1 MLRGA
6 QLIDVNGCCILI
18 RHSFANVWTMHP
30 SGLCFFSF
38 LINSLLLPA
47 TDECEDGQFQ
57 CNNKRCIPTLWR
69 CDDDDDCSDNSDE
82 ENCRKCWVGW
92 RNWWKDTSILNG
104 GKKKKRHRCR
114 NIGCS
119 LSNIKVLTWIYLNRD
134 SNGAASLE
142 LICFLVVHCKSL
154 ELTSCS
160 LDSGLVVFLTYVVS
174 KFRNARWGVL
184 LVTLESDISA
194 WITDC
199 ATEQCV

>member
-1 MLRGA
+1 MLNILCCWFIRHVSKQTEEREDNKKARSMMLRGA

-30 SGLCFFSF
+30 SGRCFFFSFLF

-104 GKKKKRHRCR
+104 GCKKKEKASMQKHRM
-114 NIGCS
+114 
-119 LSNIKVLTWIYLNRD
+119 
-134 SNGAASLE
+134 
-142 LICFLVVHCKSL
+142 FVVR
-154 ELTSCS
+154 
-160 LDSGLVVFLTYVVS
+160 Y
-174 KFRNARWGVL
+174 
-184 LVTLESDISA
+184 
-194 WITDC
+194 
-199 ATEQCV
+199 